1 MWWFMAA
8 TETLWILFLAMEVM
22 GVSVDYIGCHI
33 SYYEWAAGISEKRAN
48 WIVERIDRAETA
60 NWVITGRG
68 LSELVGRLNF
78 VTRLLTWLKPFLAPL
93 FAWSNALS
101 RSTAAQAPEMVITGG
116 KFQMVLDWMPNA
128 KSDGLCWEDGHLTTA
143 WIHTGP
149 LVRAG
154 SLSL

>member
-1 MWWFMAA
+1 M
-8 TETLWILFLAMEVM
+8 
-22 GVSVDYIGCHI
+22 DYIGYHI

-48 WIVERIDRAETA
+48 WIVEWIDRAETA

-116 KFQMVLDWMPNA
+116 KFQMVLDWMPCTCAGRRASDKLSERMPNA